1 MRIDVITLFPDL
13 IRSWGDASLLGR
25 ATRSGLV
32 DLRVHDLR
40 SAAND
45 PRRSVDDSPYG
56 GGAGMVLSAEP
67 VFVIVEREQPK
78 RPLFLLAPSGKRF
91 DQSMAASLA
100 GSGGFS
106 LICGRYE
113 GVDQRVSDHLCDGEI
128 SLGDFVLSGGEIA
141 ALAVI
146 EAVARLV
153 PGVMGNTES
162 ADEESFSRGLLEY
175 PQYTR
180 PLSFRG
186 WEVPP
191 VLVGGHH
198 GLVNRWRHAQALART
213 LALRPDII
221 EARGGLSDQEQRL
234 LDEFDE
240 FDEFDSEPLT

>member
-25 ATRSGLV
+25 ATRSGLL

-40 SAAND
+40 SAASD
-45 PRRSVDDSPYG
+45 PRHSVDDSPYG
-56 GGAGMVLSAEP
+56 GGAGMVLCAEP

-78 RPLFLLAPSGKRF
+78 RPLFLLAPSGRRF
-91 DQSMAASLA
+91 DQSMASSLA
-100 GSGGFS
+100 CSDGFS

-128 SLGDFVLSGGEIA
+128 SLGDFVLSGGEVA

-186 WEVPP
+186 WEVPT

-198 GLVNRWRHAQALART
+198 GLVSRWRHAQALART
-213 LALRPDII
+213 VALRPDII
-221 EARGGLSDQEQRL
+221 ESRGGLSDQEQRL
-234 LDEFDE
+234 LDEFD
-240 FDEFDSEPLT
+240 SEPLT

>member
-1 MRIDVITLFPDL
+1 M
-13 IRSWGDASLLGR
+13 
-25 ATRSGLV
+25 
-32 DLRVHDLR
+32 
-40 SAAND
+40 
-45 PRRSVDDSPYG
+45 
-56 GGAGMVLSAEP
+56 
-67 VFVIVEREQPK
+67 
-78 RPLFLLAPSGKRF
+78 
-91 DQSMAASLA
+91 
-100 GSGGFS
+100 
-106 LICGRYE
+106 
-113 GVDQRVSDHLCDGEI
+113 SDHLCDGEI
-128 SLGDFVLSGGEIA
+128 SLGDFVLSGGEVA

-146 EAVARLV
+146 EAVARLI

-234 LDEFDE
+234 LDEFD
-240 FDEFDSEPLT
+240 SEPLT

>member
-240 FDEFDSEPLT
+240 FDSEPLT